1 MKHHYILITAITILI
16 TIACLILPM
25 NLSPIWSGKIPMHTN
40 QYEKMAESLIEGHL
54 YLNDKVDSS
63 LLNLSN
69 PYDPQLRT
77 SKHVKFNWDHA
88 FYKGHYYMYFGIT
101 PVIFTFLPY
110 RLITGHNLPTLQ
122 ATQTFTII
130 FIIGIFLLFLT
141 LARLFFKT
149 IPFPMYLCLS
159 VCFSIISVWYI
170 SAAPILYC
178 TAISAGLAFGIWSIY
193 FFIKSAYNSGNEKNE
208 LINLAIGS
216 LLGALTFGCRP
227 PIALFN
233 IVLIPILIILL
244 QKREINHKRILKIGV
259 SLLPYVIVGILLM
272 VYNYLRFDNPF
283 EFGQSYQL
291 TNTDQHNYGAWG
303 QQNSLIGILEGLNYM
318 NFKFT
323 TSKLLQNG
331 IFMTFPILFLGIV
344 GLFHKKVIKT
354 LKEHK
359 LLLFITFLFI
369 SNILI
374 SIIDCQYSPFLI
386 PRYRTDILWLTAIAT
401 YIIIGHLQQNIKNK
415 QIFNIVVYLL
425 AIFCITMS
433 ILLFLEP
440 HDNNFTYYYE
450 LNSLYQ
456 VYRFILCA
464 L

>member
-1 MKHHYILITAITILI
+1 MMKQYISILIIIGVTIT
-16 TIACLILPM
+16 CLIIPM
-25 NLSPIWSGKIPMHTN
+25 NLSPVWSGKIPMHIN

-54 YLNDKVDSS
+54 YLNDKADSS
-63 LLNLSN
+63 LINLSN
-69 PYDPQLRT
+69 PYDPELRT
-77 SKHVKFNWDHA
+77 SKNVKFNWDHA
-88 FYKGHYYMYFGIT
+88 FYKGRYYMYFGIT

-110 RLITGHNLPTLQ
+110 RLITGHNLPTLH
-122 ATQTFTII
+122 ATQTYTAI

-149 IPFPMYLCLS
+149 IPFFMYLCLS
-159 VCFSIISVWYI
+159 MCFSIISVWYI
-170 SAAPILYC
+170 SAAPALYC

-193 FFIKSAYNSGNEKNE
+193 FFIKSAYNSENEKYE

-244 QKREINHKRILKIGV
+244 QKREINNKRILKIAV
-259 SLLPYVIVGILLM
+259 SLLPYVIVGIFLM
-272 VYNYLRFDNPF
+272 IYNYLRFDNPF

-303 QQNSLIGILEGLNYM
+303 QQNNLIYILNGLNYM
-318 NFKFT
+318 NFKFS
-323 TSKLLQNG
+323 TSNLLQNG
-331 IFMTFPILFLGIV
+331 IFITFPILFLGIA
-344 GLFHKKVIKT
+344 GLFHKNVRRA

-359 LLLFITFLFI
+359 LLLFTIFLFI
-369 SNILI
+369 SNIII
-374 SIIDCQYSPFLI
+374 SIVDCKYSPFLI
-386 PRYRTDILWLTAIAT
+386 PRYRTDILWLTVIAT
-401 YIIIGHLQQNIKNK
+401 YIIIGFFQQNIKNK
-415 QIFNIVVYLL
+415 QIFNIVVCLL
-425 AIFCITMS
+425 GIFCIVMS

-456 VYRFILCA
+456 VYRFILST